1 MWSSSCGGP
10 TPPLSLP
17 VLAPGVNQ
25 LTSHNPSFIILAMPR
40 AIVLEERVYVLGG
53 FNDTSRLS
61 SVECFTPGPPGSRP
75 RWHQVGSFEVNSPGR
90 PGCQGGRHV
99 GTSLQLLRG
108 HPQWSSCRD
117 GRLQARL
124 QKKFPSRD
132 IVIIMVKMNLAGRRP
147 GRWRAVCATWWTS
160 TAPPPTSSSQSFHLD
175 KM

>member
-17 VLAPGVNQ
+17 VLAPGVILSWHQ
-25 LTSHNPSFIILAMPR
+25 AIIILAMR
-40 AIVLEERVYVLGG
+40 RSIVFEDRVYVLGG
-53 FNDTSRLS
+53 FDGTSRLR

-108 HPQWSSCRD
+108 HPQWSSFRD
-117 GRLQARL
+117 GRPQVRL
-124 QKKFPSRD
+124 QKNFLSCD
-132 IVIIMVKMNLAGRRP
+132 IVILMVKINLACRGQAGRP
-147 GRWRAVCATWWTS
+147 EVCNLVDVYCPASNKYVSVLT
-160 TAPPPTSSSQSFHLD
+160 FD
-175 KM
+175 KMRR

>member
-10 TPPLSLP
+10 TPPLSLL
-17 VLAPGVNQ
+17 VLAPGVNKTW
-25 LTSHNPSFIILAMPR
+25 LHDIIILPLR
-40 AIVLEERVYVLGG
+40 RSIVFEDKIYVLGG
-53 FNDTSRLS
+53 FNGTSRLS

-75 RWHQVGSFEVNSPGR
+75 RWHQVGSLEVNSPGR

-99 GTSLQLLRG
+99 GTSLQLLSG
-108 HPQWSSCRD
+108 DPQWSSCRD

-124 QKKFPSRD
+124 QKKLLSRD

-147 GRWRAVCATWWTS
+147 ESCLPVCATWWTS
-160 TAPPPTSSSQSFHLD
+160 TAPPLTSSSRSFHLD

>member
-10 TPPLSLP
+10 TPLLSLP

-25 LTSHNPSFIILAMPR
+25 LTSHNPSFIILAMRR
-40 AIVLEERVYVLGG
+40 AIVFEERVYVLGG
-53 FNDTSRLS
+53 FNGTSRLS

-132 IVIIMVKMNLAGRRP
+132 IVIMVKMNLAGRRP

-160 TAPPPTSSSQSFHLD
+160 TAPPPTSSSQSFHSD